1 MTVPPWFKSCT
12 VKLVLPAALLAAAI
26 IRPCF
31 LSIGYVL
38 LALLSA
44 VLPPIHKNYPLPK
57 PIGAFVTITFLFCLA
72 AALGIGSYQISEV
85 VVHKNES
92 TYICDRWDT
101 TLFRS
106 IGLVR
111 FHPTGTFESTRAFL
125 PEIIA
130 LCAALINF
138 VVVMLLSH
146 RDEQL
151 DVVGDVVTV
160 RNESGREQRR
170 QRKMAAIMWSAIS
183 NSLRRLTNFVI
194 FLFTA
199 YVGIVKPSVSNLVYF
214 TAFLLISSWWAT
226 YTPLRHGTYNR
237 IKKMLIFYSAVHFL
251 VLYTFQ
257 IPIVHQTWIPKG
269 SFLARLFG
277 LNVLMDSSCPDWW
290 RFPFVAP
297 DLDSSDLMMKWPL
310 YANPIVV
317 LVFYYLM
324 VAQYKFTKNGSR
336 QYIDNDEYGSSVHE
350 ERFVSAG
357 TVESNLDDVGQLISI
372 SEDSSV
378 PNSSARGRG
387 NTLLLS
393 NASSSNEDE
402 QQRGRSVSPTRNGEG
417 RSSIPMRKVTS
428 QVVDRNKLS
437 NIFNSAG
444 EQESATSKGMI
455 AVITFVIFH
464 SYSIALTAMMTW
476 ALLYHSIFGLI
487 LLILTCI
494 LWIFRDTR
502 KSSFAMAPI
511 ILIYIEF
518 LLVLQYVLSMDI
530 HKEIGDPKW
539 MEFVGIEWISVPV
552 HALIVLSVQTLLSLP
567 IFLLLRLARR
577 EKYYESL
584 SDFERQRRIN
594 SYGTFGA
601 SKTGAGGVA
610 VAKDPK
616 SRKFAE
622 FVEYLS
628 YKISI
633 YFIFLVSLVL
643 LIVATYF
650 KPTFYTI
657 LFFALWA
664 LNLSYLKFSFRLYR
678 GLAYGFWLTL
688 TFYTSVVIIA
698 LYTYQFPGVAT
709 WAQTTLGLS
718 KEWFDAIG
726 LVNFQD
732 TGNAGS
738 LFLQLFA
745 PIALFVVTMLQLKFF
760 HGPWSRATSPRRAEH
775 DAPTTSETAV
785 TSESERANAAGDT
798 LVKKLHDLANETIEL
813 LWRFFEVHVSK
824 IVFIIIAIFIAK
836 NIDALYIPLV
846 VLLSLAICLPSA
858 ADGIFS
864 LLMCSY
870 LFLVALAKMVYQL
883 DIVPE
888 LSKFDRGIGAENCTF
903 SNISMSDWFGLVKE
917 KDTAPFYMLWGVIL
931 SIIAL
936 AFQSIVIYRQ
946 RHYRASRGLP
956 ESMRAKVFPDFHH
969 SHYDRT
975 LRHAFQFAVDYGFYK
990 FGLEICLIMMGIEV
1004 WIRMDTL
1011 AAIQCIWIVVFA
1023 LNRRPFVRRLW
1034 AVYVIYMSILYPL
1047 QFVLYVGLP
1056 PDTCIVYPWTNW
1068 LPSYS
1073 KAANHNL
1080 SVLLGL
1086 STYGV
1091 KWPASYL
1098 VADFFLLLLASCQL
1112 AVFRREGED
1121 NDSIYSDGQYV
1132 IKPDNPKYDFID
1144 VKKSYVD
1151 YMKSFVFH
1159 YGHWITLMASLA
1171 AGIAGTSL
1179 FALGYIILTL
1189 ALLWSGNNLY
1199 VMNARL
1205 RSFETTLKKW
1215 NMLLGYTLF
1224 TITMK
1229 VILQLFGCVFL
1240 TWFGS
1245 GVQEENRKSLNWL
1258 CIVRQLFSVTCVNGL
1273 CWPLSETGDFE
1284 KQCFVE
1290 TKEAAIGYDVIA
1302 LAFLVFQIRAF
1313 HSWYF
1318 QHCMVEYRS
1327 EVILANRGA
1336 VLKNQLIEK
1345 EMKEQN
1351 EQQKA
1356 KFNDIRRRTE
1366 MIRERYQKQLE
1377 LGAFERDIE
1386 PKTYGQAKRAGDYY
1400 MFKDDPENDGLVE
1413 PVESFVPEM
1422 DPKATAYD
1430 RLDPGQIIHAATV
1443 HDLDMAKTVKQVKK
1457 GDTIKDA
1464 DDRALVAVS
1473 EPEVRNVGGKDETDA
1488 REDEKDSKV
1497 ESTVKLIQK
1506 MIASALDLC
1515 SVTLNKLCREHRY
1528 VGYVLSKE
1536 KQKLKDGHSESLSN
1550 TSRKLTEIRT
1560 DVDLPSLQLVHSETD
1575 VEKME
1580 TAVSVDWQQKS
1591 SATRLMNAVVN
1602 CVGAHT
1608 DILCYFFAI
1617 MTQVMTGGLITLPLP
1632 LMSLFWG
1639 NLSNPRPSKFFWVT
1653 MITYTE
1659 LVIIVKFVCQ
1669 FAFLPFNKTEYISQ
1683 HEMDPM
1689 SMDKLFGV
1697 SKKDRFALWDIILLF
1712 ALFFHRYM
1720 LRKLGLWK
1728 DANLTD
1734 TFLKEESSESRS
1746 PGGSD
1751 AGSPKKKEPK
1761 VVVTASEST
1770 SQAGTSGE
1778 IVVPSDPNAI
1788 TEETIEDIVP
1798 IPPEKPS
1805 GPIGRFI
1812 HQLFHPKFRYI
1823 RDLYPI
1829 MFGIDVICFLIMTF
1843 GYSSFGDGGSG
1854 NVLDDVK
1861 ASRIPVTLVVMLVGM
1876 TFAIIVDRALYLR
1889 KSVVGK
1895 LIYQMFLISFLHI
1908 WVFLVLPNMT
1918 RRSAITNHVAQAL
1931 YVIKSCYFLVSAW
1944 QIRNGYPELCIGNLL
1959 THSYGMT
1966 NMIAFKV
1973 FMNIPFLFEL
1983 RTAIDWTWTDTSM
1996 PLFDFFNMENFY
2008 AHIFNI
2014 KCARQFEA
2022 AYPAP
2027 RGVAKGKIVKYFMGF
2042 PIIFGV
2048 VVFIF
2053 SPLLLWSL
2061 LNQIGTISM
2070 PEKVTLRVSIEGYPP
2085 LYEMEAQGRNHDNK
2099 ELSLISINQLAVL
2112 NSALT
2117 ERYRAKDTDSIVRS
2131 RMSVSYLKGYTY
2143 EDILIVRFRPE
2154 SEVYWPI
2161 SEDSRLAMMDKLKTT
2176 NTSVNFEVSLEFTRP
2191 YDPNENTALK
2201 HAKSWLVP
2209 IAQDETVRQTIRDA
2223 LNGTLNATF
2232 PIVNSI
2238 PAYIQVPNQ
2247 GELILPTSIG
2257 NSIIYD
2263 GKNAFNTTGMTPTQ
2277 LSQAWFDSLSLGLN
2291 QGAGQSAKIWLVGS
2305 SHPGNDTNSI
2315 WVPTEQTTYSEHREY
2330 LQVVAFVDRAFPSIL
2345 AKVFKGGVIAMY
2357 LSVVI
2362 FIGRGIVRGVFTTS
2376 PSTVMFTEL
2385 PNADHLLKICLDIY
2399 LVREAK
2405 DFMLEQD
2412 LFAKL
2417 IFLFRSPATLIEWT
2431 RMSKKKQE

>member
-1 MTVPPWFKSCT
+1 MTVPPVVKSCT
-12 VKLVLPAALLAAAI
+12 VKLLLPAALLAAAI

-31 LSIGYVL
+31 LSIGYVV

-44 VLPPIHKNYPLPK
+44 VLPPIRKSLALPK
-57 PIGAFVTITFLFCLA
+57 SIGTFVTITFLFCLA
-72 AALGIGSYQISEV
+72 VALGIGSYQISEQ
-85 VVHKNES
+85 VVHKNDR
-92 TYICDRWDT
+92 TYICNRSDT

-130 LCAALINF
+130 LTGSLLTFII
-138 VVVMLLSH
+138 VMFLSH
-146 RDEQL
+146 REEQL

-160 RNESGREQRR
+160 RSESGREQRR
-170 QRKMAAIMWSAIS
+170 QRKMAAIMWSAIG

-199 YVGIVKPSVSNLVYF
+199 YVGLVKPSVSNFTYF
-214 TAFLLISSWWAT
+214 AAFLFISTWWAT
-226 YTPLRHGTYNR
+226 YTPLRHGVYNQ
-237 IKKMLIFYSAVHFL
+237 IKKFLIFYSAIHIIA
-251 VLYTFQ
+251 LYAYQ
-257 IPIVHQTWIPKG
+257 IPIVHNSWIPTA
-269 SFLARLFG
+269 SFLPRLFG

-290 RFPFVAP
+290 KFPFVAP
-297 DLDSSDLMMKWPL
+297 DFNDDDLIMKWPL

-317 LVFYYLM
+317 LMFYYLT
-324 VAQYKFTKNGSR
+324 VAQYKFTRNGSR
-336 QYIDNDEYGSSVHE
+336 QYIDDNDYGSSVHE
-350 ERFVSAG
+350 E
-357 TVESNLDDVGQLISI
+357 
-372 SEDSSV
+372 
-378 PNSSARGRG
+378 
-387 NTLLLS
+387 LLS
-393 NASSSNEDE
+393 TASSSHEDE
-402 QQRGRSVSPTRNGEG
+402 QGRARSRSPARNGEG
-417 RSSIPMRKVTS
+417 QNSIPMRKVTS

-437 NIFNSAG
+437 NIFNTPG
-444 EQESATSKGMI
+444 EQESAASKGMI
-455 AVITFVIFH
+455 AVMTFVIFH

-476 ALLYHSIFGLI
+476 ALLYHSIFGLA

-502 KSSFAMAPI
+502 RSSFTMAPL

-518 LLVLQYVLSMDI
+518 LLVLQYFLSMDI
-530 HKEIGDPKW
+530 HQDIGDPAW
-539 MEFVGIEWISVPV
+539 LNFVGIQWATIPV
-552 HALIVLSVQTLLSLP
+552 HALIILCVQTLLSLP
-567 IFLLLRLARR
+567 VFLLLRLARR

-616 SRKFAE
+616 SRKFAA

-628 YKISI
+628 NKVSI
-633 YFIFLVSLVL
+633 YFIFIVSFVL
-643 LIVATYF
+643 LMVATHF
-650 KPTFYTI
+650 KPNFYNI

-664 LNLSYLKFSFRLYR
+664 LNLIYLKFSFRLYR
-678 GLAYGFWLTL
+678 GLAYAFWLTL
-688 TFYTSVVIIA
+688 TFYTSIVIIA
-698 LYTYQFPGVAT
+698 LYIYQFPGVSQWIIDNT
-709 WAQTTLGLS
+709 DLS
-718 KEWFDAIG
+718 KEWLDAIG
-726 LVNFQD
+726 LVD
-732 TGNAGS
+732 YSAIGESGA

-760 HGPWSRATSPRRAEH
+760 HGPWSRATSPRRAEENPPSSTSEV
-775 DAPTTSETAV
+775 ATTSG
-785 TSESERANAAGDT
+785 RANAAGDT
-798 LVKKLHDLANETIEL
+798 LVKKLHALANDTIEL

-824 IVFIIIAIFIAK
+824 IVYIIIAVFIGY
-836 NIDALYIPLV
+836 NMHALYVPLV
-846 VLLSLAICLPSA
+846 ILLSLAICLPST

-864 LLMCSY
+864 LFMCAY
-870 LFLVALAKMVYQL
+870 LFLVALSKMIYQL
-883 DIVPE
+883 DIIPE
-888 LSKFDRGIGAENCTF
+888 LSKIDRSLGAENCTF
-903 SNISMSDWFGLVKE
+903 SNISMADWFGLKKE
-917 KDTAPFYMLWGVIL
+917 GHSEPIYMMFGVIV

-946 RHYRASRGLP
+946 RHHRLSLGLP
-956 ESMRAKVFPDFHH
+956 DSLRGKVFPDFYPH
-969 SHYDRT
+969 HYDRS
-975 LRHAFQFAVDYGFYK
+975 LKHAIQFFIDYGFFK
-990 FGLEICLIMMGIEV
+990 FGMEITLIAMGIVVWRRMDVPGALQCV
-1004 WIRMDTL
+1004 WI
-1011 AAIQCIWIVVFA
+1011 IVFA
-1023 LNRRPFVRRLW
+1023 CNKRVVCRRLW
-1034 AVYVIYMSILYPL
+1034 VFYVVYMAIMFPL
-1047 QFVLYVGLP
+1047 QFISFVGLP
-1056 PDTCIVYPWTNW
+1056 PDTCIEYPWSHW

-1073 KAANHNL
+1073 PEATYNL
-1080 SVLLGL
+1080 GILLGL
-1086 STYGV
+1086 PTYGH
-1091 KWPASYL
+1091 KWPESY
-1098 VADFFLLLLASCQL
+1098 VIWDFFLLLLASCQL
-1112 AVFRREGED
+1112 AVFRKEGEE
-1121 NDSIYSDGQYV
+1121 NDSIYNDGQYI
-1132 IKPDNPKYDFID
+1132 IKPENPHHDFID
-1144 VKKSYVD
+1144 TKKSYVD
-1151 YMKSFVFH
+1151 YFKSFAFH
-1159 YGHWITLMASLA
+1159 YGHWLTLMATLG

-1179 FALGYIILTL
+1179 FALGYIIFTLTM
-1189 ALLWSGNNLY
+1189 LWSGNNLY
-1199 VMNARL
+1199 VMNARI
-1205 RSFETTLKKW
+1205 RSFEHTLKRW
-1215 NMLLGYTLF
+1215 NTLLAYTLLS
-1224 TITMK
+1224 ILLK
-1229 VILQLFGCVFL
+1229 VLVQVFGCVFMS
-1240 TWFGS
+1240 WFEKRGTA
-1245 GVQEENRKSLNWL
+1245 GAAL
-1258 CIVRQLFSVTCVNGL
+1258 CIVRQLFSVNCVNL
-1273 CWPLSETGDFE
+1273 ECRELPLGNYENKCEVDIE
-1284 KQCFVE
+1284 
-1290 TKEAAIGYDVIA
+1290 EAKIGYDIIA
-1302 LAFLVFQIRAF
+1302 LGFIIFQNRIL

-1356 KFNDIRRRTE
+1356 KFNEIRQRTE
-1366 MIRERYQKQLE
+1366 AIRDRYQKQIE
-1377 LGAFERDIE
+1377 RGAAERDFE

-1400 MFKDDPENDGLVE
+1400 MFKYDPENDGLVE
-1413 PVESFVPEM
+1413 PIDSFVPEV

-1430 RLDPGQIIHAATV
+1430 RLDPGQIMYAATA
-1443 HDLDMAKTVKQVKK
+1443 HDLDLAKTVQQVKK
-1457 GDTIKDA
+1457 GDSIKDP
-1464 DDRALVAVS
+1464 DDRALAAVS
-1473 EPEVRNVGGKDETDA
+1473 EPEARKPGGADDA
-1488 REDEKDSKV
+1488 DAAKQQEQDAKDSKV
-1497 ESTVKLIQK
+1497 ESTGKFLQK
-1506 MIASALDLC
+1506 MLASALDLC

-1528 VGYVLSKE
+1528 VGFVLSKE
-1536 KQKLKDGHSESLSN
+1536 KQKLKAGHSESLSN

-1560 DVDLPSLQLVHSETD
+1560 DVDLPSLQLVHSEND

-1580 TAVSVDWQQKS
+1580 NAVSVDWQQKS
-1591 SATRLMNAVVN
+1591 SGTRLLNAVVN

-1617 MTQVMTGGLITLPLP
+1617 MTQAMTGGLITLPLP

-1659 LVIIVKFVCQ
+1659 LVIVVKFICQ
-1669 FAFLPFNKTEYISQ
+1669 FAFMPFNTVSFKNE
-1683 HEMDPM
+1683 HEMNPI
-1689 SMDKLFGV
+1689 SLEKLFGV
-1697 SKKDRFALWDIILLF
+1697 TKQSSFAIWDIVLLF

-1728 DANLTD
+1728 DANLTE
-1734 TFLKEESSESRS
+1734 TFQDESTLSRS
-1746 PGGSD
+1746 PAGSD
-1751 AGSPKKKEPK
+1751 VGTPKKKKTEPK
-1761 VVVTASEST
+1761 VVVTPSDAQE
-1770 SQAGTSGE
+1770 GTSEGE
-1778 IVVPSDPNAI
+1778 IVIPSDPNAVVLQDPD
-1788 TEETIEDIVP
+1788 ETIEEQ
-1798 IPPEKPS
+1798 PEKPS

-1843 GYSSFGDGGSG
+1843 GYSSFGEGGSG

-1876 TFAIIVDRALYLR
+1876 TLAIIVDRALYLR

-1895 LIYQMFLISFLHI
+1895 LIYQIFMITFLHI

-1918 RRSAITNHVAQAL
+1918 RRAAAVNSAAKAL
-1931 YVIKSCYFLVSAW
+1931 YIIKSCYFLVSAW

-2027 RGVAKGKIVKYFMGF
+2027 RGIAKGKLVKYMMGF
-2042 PIIFGV
+2042 PIIIGV

-2070 PEKVTLRVSIEGYPP
+2070 PEKVTLRIAIEGYPP

-2099 ELSLISINQLAVL
+2099 ELSLISPDQLGTL
-2112 NSALT
+2112 NNALT
-2117 ERYRAKDTDSIVRS
+2117 EMYRVRDADSVLRS

-2154 SEVYWPI
+2154 SEIYWPI
-2161 SEDSRLAMMDKLKTT
+2161 SQDSREAMIDKLGDVA
-2176 NTSVNFEVSLEFTRP
+2176 TSVNFEVTLEFTRP

-2201 HAKSWLVP
+2201 HSKSWLVP
-2209 IAQDETVRQTIRDA
+2209 IAQDKNIRTSIQEALKGNSASPITI
-2223 LNGTLNATF
+2223 
-2232 PIVNSI
+2232 PSI
-2238 PAYIQVPNQ
+2238 MPAYIQVPNA
-2247 GELILPTSIG
+2247 GELSLPTAIG
-2257 NSIIYD
+2257 NSIIQD
-2263 GKNAFNTTGMTPTQ
+2263 GNPPINTTGMTQTQ
-2277 LSQAWFDSLSLGLN
+2277 ISQAWFDTLTLN
-2291 QGAGQSAKIWLVGS
+2291 LEQGNGPNEKMWIATSK
-2305 SHPGNDTNSI
+2305 HPGNGSDRV
-2315 WVPTEQTTYSEHREY
+2315 WVPTENTSYSKRPY
-2330 LQVVAFVDRAFPSIL
+2330 LQVVGFIDRAFPSFL
-2345 AKVFKGGVIAMY
+2345 AKVFKGGVIAVY
-2357 LSVVI
+2357 LSVILVV
-2362 FIGRGIVRGVFTTS
+2362 GRGIVRGVFTTS
-2376 PSTVMFTEL
+2376 PSSVMFTEL